1 MTVSAIIA
9 GAGSGTR
16 LGANMPK
23 ALVKLAG
30 AELIVHAVRSM
41 KNAGVDDVIV
51 TVPAESRRE
60 FAQALDRAGLEARLV
75 DGGLTRQDSV
85 SRGLADVTTQFVLVH
100 DAARALTPVDMI
112 ERVVAALLAG
122 HRAVV
127 PALPVTDT
135 IKRVRAKDAFD
146 RIAAGDARAAGASRA
161 DGSAGDARAEGSARA
176 DGSAGVADHRPEYV
190 KKTVRRERLRA
201 VQTPQGFD
209 VDLLR
214 QAHEAGK
221 EMSAEEALAAPDDA
235 ALVEKLGVAVAIV
248 PGSQEAMKITTP
260 FDLAVAELIAARG
273 DAHNRTR

>member
-146 RIAAGDARAAGASRA
+146 RIAAGDARAAGTSRA
-161 DGSAGDARAEGSARA
+161 D
-176 DGSAGVADHRPEYV
+176 GVADHRPEYV

-260 FDLAVAELIAARG
+260 FDLAVAELIAVRG

>member
-100 DAARALTPVDMI
+100 DAARVLTPVDMI

-146 RIAAGDARAAGASRA
+146 RIAAGDARAAGDSRAAGASRA
-161 DGSAGDARAEGSARA
+161 D
-176 DGSAGVADHRPEYV
+176 GVADHRPEYV